1 MKKIYVNEE
10 FCIGCRLCEI
20 HCIVQHSKSKKIL
33 KAFKDENAKACA
45 AVTVQEEGCL
55 SFALQC
61 RHCADAPCIEACM
74 TGAMERDPKTGAVL
88 HDEERCVGCWMCV
101 MVCPFGVTR
110 PDHEKH
116 KIGSKCDL
124 CRGKDTPACVEHCPN
139 EALTYEDKD
148 EKSSGK

>member
-1 MKKIYVNEE
+1 
-10 FCIGCRLCEI
+10 
-20 HCIVQHSKSKKIL
+20 
-33 KAFKDENAKACA
+33 
-45 AVTVQEEGCL
+45 
-55 SFALQC
+55 
-61 RHCADAPCIEACM
+61 M

-88 HDEERCVGCWMCV
+88 HDEEKCVGCWMCV

-124 CRGKDTPACVEHCPN
+124 CHGKDTPACVEHCPN